1 MKNLKELFNPDKLST
16 LLLYISILT
25 FSIAFDLAHNPP
37 SGWYQQFLPNLNG
50 QPLSDVIFLDSLNGF
65 AITDNDFSN
74 DTGYILKTTNGG
86 ENWNIIFSSNRDF
99 KEIQFI
105 NLNTGYVCG
114 AQPQTG
120 SRLLKTTNSGLNW
133 FNINP
138 PDPFLVY
145 DDISVLNEDTI
156 WLAASSGLTG
166 GVFRTTNGGINW
178 TQQINI
184 AGNNPTNIY
193 MYSKDIGYAA
203 GTVLYKTTNSGQ
215 NWFEIP
221 GGGFGDMH
229 FINATTG
236 WKCYGPIQ
244 KTTDGGNNWITL
256 PIPPSGGFFNLS
268 AIINFSVVGNDT
280 IWGVGSRAST
290 SLGFR
295 GLIYKSTN
303 GGQSWGYELPNIDSV
318 NISRYFHSNFINDLF
333 GWSYADINK
342 GVHTVSGGDTTF
354 YTGIKSN
361 SNITPAD
368 FNIEQNYPN
377 PFNPVTIINY
387 ELRITS
393 YINLKIYNI
402 KGIEIKTFVN
412 KKQNPGKY
420 QIEFEGSGL
429 PSGVYFYSLLIN
441 GIIADT
447 KKMILVR

>member
-37 SGWYQQFLPNLNG
+37 SGWYQQFLPNIG
-50 QPLSDVIFLDSLNGF
+50 ARVIVDITFTDSLNGY
-65 AITDNDFSN
+65 AITTKSS
-74 DTGYILKTTNGG
+74 DTAYILKTTNGG
-86 ENWNIIFSSNRDF
+86 DNWFINHADSGFVF
-99 KEIQFI
+99 KRIQFI
-105 NLNTGYVCG
+105 NQYTGFAGGSKNMHFTFLN
-114 AQPQTG
+114 
-120 SRLLKTTNSGLNW
+120 LLKTTNAGLNW
-133 FNINP
+133 FYIST
-138 PDPFLVY
+138 PFDTY
-145 DDISVLNEDTI
+145 TSDISVLNEDTI
-156 WLAASSGLTG
+156 WLTAISGFGG

-178 TQQINI
+178 TQQLNLSENI
-184 AGNNPTNIY
+184 PDHIY
-193 MYSKDIGYAA
+193 SYNKDTGYAA
-203 GTVLYKTTNSGQ
+203 STVLYKTTNSGQ